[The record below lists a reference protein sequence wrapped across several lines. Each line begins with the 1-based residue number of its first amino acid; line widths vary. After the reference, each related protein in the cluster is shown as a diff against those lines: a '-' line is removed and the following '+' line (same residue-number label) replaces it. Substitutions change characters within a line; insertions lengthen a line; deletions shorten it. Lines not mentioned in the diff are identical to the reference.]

1 MLHSYLRSLG
11 AVNAVFYISLL
22 GSTVRAVLTYTLV
35 PVLGMDGV
43 YLSQIISW
51 AADLLVTVIL
61 YFWKYRTVPQIQRI
75 AQRINNR

>member
-11 AVNAVFYISLL
+11 AVNVVFYISLL
-22 GSTVRAVLTYTLV
+22 GSTVRAVLTYTPV